1 MPLREQHLQNV
12 LDSLIT
18 AGAAGVL
25 MHYHDAD
32 GPWLGA
38 SGVAELG
45 TQNPVDP
52 RGSFRIGSVTK
63 TFTATV
69 VLQLIGEGVLS
80 LDDKIDRWLPGLVP
94 AGDAITLLHLLNHT
108 SGLYNYTNDL
118 PDAAGIV
125 QDRFVH
131 WDPLRAVSMANEHA
145 PLFEP
150 GVTRSY
156 SNTNYILLALVIEA
170 ATGRSYATEVEDRI
184 LRPLKLQQTLVPGD
198 DVTLPEP
205 HAHGYMPV
213 DGELVDMTELNA
225 SQAWSAGGIVS
236 TATDL
241 NHFYAALLT
250 GDLLRPAELQALQTT
265 VPTEADF
272 HTGGLGISRL
282 SLPNLVL
289 WGHSGG
295 IFGYR
300 TWSYHSADAT
310 HQVTLSLSSTD
321 AAPPQ
326 TYDLLVSLFDRRD
339 EAIAQTD

>member
-1 MPLREQHLQNV
+1 MPLREQRLQDV
-12 LDSLIT
+12 LDSLVI

-32 GPWLGA
+32 GPWRGA

-52 RGSFRIGSVTK
+52 AGSFRIGRVTK

-69 VLQLIGEGVLS
+69 VLQLIGERVLS

-94 AGDAITLLHLLNHT
+94 DGDGITLLHLLNHT
-108 SGLYNYTNDL
+108 SGIYDYTNDL

-125 QDRFVH
+125 RDRFMH
-131 WDPLRAVSMANEHA
+131 WDPLRAVNMATGHA
-145 PLFEP
+145 ALFEP

-170 ATGRSYATEVEDRI
+170 ATGRAYATELKDRI
-184 LRPLKLQQTLVPGD
+184 LNPLDLRQTLVPGD
-198 DVTLPEP
+198 DVILPEP
-205 HAHGYMPV
+205 HAHGYLSV

-241 NHFYAALLT
+241 NRFYAALLT
-250 GDLLRPAELQALQTT
+250 GELLSPSQLQALQTT
-265 VPTEADF
+265 VPTDDAF

-300 TWSYHSADAT
+300 TWSYHSADAAR
-310 HQVTLSLSSTD
+310 QVTLSLSSTD

-326 TYDLLVSLFDRRD
+326 TYDLLISLFDCRA
-339 EAIAQTD
+339 EAVGRTD

>member
-1 MPLREQHLQNV
+1 MPLREKRLQKV
-12 LDSLIT
+12 LDTLVT

-25 MHYHDAD
+25 MQYHDVD
-32 GPWLGA
+32 GPWRGA

-52 RGSFRIGSVTK
+52 AGSFRIGSVTK

-94 AGDAITLLHLLNHT
+94 GGDGITLLHLLNHT
-108 SGLYNYTNDL
+108 SGLCNYTNDL

-125 QDRFVH
+125 RDRFMH
-131 WDPLRAVSMANEHA
+131 WDPLRAVSMATKHDC
-145 PLFEP
+145 LFEP
-150 GVTRSY
+150 GATRSY
-156 SNTNYILLALVIEA
+156 SNTNYILLALVVEA
-170 ATGRSYATEVEDRI
+170 ATGQSYATEVADRI
-184 LRPLKLQQTLVPGD
+184 LHPLDLRETLVPGD

-213 DGELVDMTELNA
+213 DGELVDMTDLNA

-241 NHFYAALLT
+241 NRFYAALLT
-250 GDLLRPAELQALQTT
+250 GELLRPSELQAMQTT
-265 VPTEADF
+265 VPTDADF

-282 SLPNLVL
+282 SLPNLIL

-300 TWSYHSADAT
+300 TWSYHTADAS
-310 HQVTLSLSSTD
+310 HQVTLSLSSTN
-321 AAPPQ
+321 ATPPQ
-326 TYDLLVSLFDRRD
+326 THNLLVRLFDRQA
-339 EAIAQTD
+339 EATSSG